1 MKIALCI
8 VAIIC
13 AGLQALAAMTQIKS
27 SVNKTNDILMI
38 TGAVVVLAGVIL
50 CLLNNSIDWLMALI
64 GFGLI
69 AYAAVQNGRK
79 KQKVHICHHI
89 VRVSIFIVLS
99 IGFIFL

>member
-1 MKIALCI
+1 MRIVLCI

-13 AGLQALAAMTQIKS
+13 AGLHALAAMTQIKNN
-27 SVNKTNDILMI
+27 VNKTNDILMI
-38 TGAVVVLAGVIL
+38 TGSVVVLAGVIL

-79 KQKVHICHHI
+79 KQNVHICHHI
-89 VRVSIFIVLS
+89 VSVSIFIVLS
-99 IGFIFL
+99 IGFFFL